1 MLYGLYCDANNCIG
15 NRMIS
20 LIFLALASLS
30 CSIIDTLMFRFD
42 TSIFKSNNVKC
53 NTWWSDR
60 SKRFWIVQLNDGW
73 HFFKMWMVVFIILA
87 IVFYQP
93 IYKYYVDFWIYGLV
107 WNLVFN
113 LGYDILWRKSESE

>member
-1 MLYGLYCDANNCIG
+1 
-15 NRMIS
+15 MIS
-20 LIFLALASLS
+20 LIFIALASLS

-42 TSIFKSNNVKC
+42 TSIFKTDNSKW

-73 HFFKMWMVVFIILA
+73 HFFKMWMVVFVILA

-93 IYKYYVDFWIYGLV
+93 IFIYYIDFWIYGLV

-113 LGYDILWRKSESE
+113 LGYDILWRKSESD